1 MKHQSFGWPINRE
14 GSDIP
19 PSLGWKGINGRK
31 ALPLDAVIDRP
42 DMNIFILQ
50 QKGFPLYSGVCW
62 KVLWMFIKITVPL
75 SMLHIMNIHHVYIYI
90 YMCVCVFLCICI
102 YICKY
107 ILYIYMYIWYYAII
121 ILILVLILAIIVV
134 IIVVIIWIVMI
145 ITTVA
150 LCNYI
155 YRSCVYAFVH
165 ITWRIMTDTPRG
177 CNFMQPWDPLLCQVF
192 STWLRAQCPRERT
205 SAGPSWIK
213 IHLHSARYVCVCG
226 WYLLAGLFKDH
237 SRYHHA
243 ILCKP

>member
-50 QKGFPLYSGVCW
+50 QKGFPLHSGVCW

-90 YMCVCVFLCICI
+90 CVCVLCICI
-102 YICKY
+102 YICKN
-107 ILYIYMYIWYYAII
+107 ILYIYMYVWYYAII

-155 YRSCVYAFVH
+155 YIDHVSTH
-165 ITWRIMTDTPRG
+165 
-177 CNFMQPWDPLLCQVF
+177 LC
-192 STWLRAQCPRERT
+192 T
-205 SAGPSWIK
+205 S
-213 IHLHSARYVCVCG
+213 HE
-226 WYLLAGLFKDH
+226 
-237 SRYHHA
+237 
-243 ILCKP
+243 